1 MVAVGEEKQLTGGL
15 KDLVQIRRHL
25 INLVILAFVWMAS
38 AFNYF
43 LINFRMKYF
52 GGNIFVNTSVAS
64 TSEIV
69 AYILGGISYQKIGIR
84 FTLITA
90 FAISCLGSIALNLW
104 GSRNPDLLPVM
115 ILATRFGVSAT
126 FNICYLANAQLFPS
140 IFAGT
145 AIGICNIFAKM
156 STIVAPMLAEVADPV
171 PMTVFAVITG
181 MASILSWFIQG
192 EKKEVATKAVKG
204 EDRDD

>member
-1 MVAVGEEKQLTGGL
+1 
-15 KDLVQIRRHL
+15 
-25 INLVILAFVWMAS
+25 MAS

-43 LINFRMKYF
+43 LINFRMKYLP
-52 GGNIFVNTSVAS
+52 GNIFINTTVAS
-64 TSEIV
+64 SSEIV

-90 FAISCLGSIALNLW
+90 FLISCLGSISLIIW
-104 GSRNPDLLPVM
+104 GNYVDYVPLM
-115 ILATRFGVSAT
+115 ILATRVGVSAT

-156 STIVAPMLAEVADPV
+156 STILAPMLAEV
-171 PMTVFAVITG
+171 
-181 MASILSWFIQG
+181 
-192 EKKEVATKAVKG
+192 
-204 EDRDD
+204 